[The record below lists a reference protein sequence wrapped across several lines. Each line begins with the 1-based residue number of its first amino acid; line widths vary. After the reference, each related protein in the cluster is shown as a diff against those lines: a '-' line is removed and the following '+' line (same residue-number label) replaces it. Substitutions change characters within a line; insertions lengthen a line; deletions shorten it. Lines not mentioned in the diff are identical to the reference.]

1 MWLELRGKNRVG
13 GGGLL
18 SCLSPPGPADSRVSP
33 TGQAEAGGV
42 VFLGLRE
49 TWGKRSLLNGQ
60 AVTPL
65 VGGGDSLA
73 VAVKM

>member
-18 SCLSPPGPADSRVSP
+18 SCSSPPGPADSCVSP

-49 TWGKRSLLNGQ
+49 TWGQEELAEWTSSDP
-60 AVTPL
+60 A
-65 VGGGDSLA
+65 GGRGRQFGSSC
-73 VAVKM
+73 